1 MDVDYNICFT
11 QSEKSTSVDTQ
22 EIIMQ
27 EIIITDKNE
36 GQRLNKFLGRYMDQA
51 PQSFIYKMLR
61 KKNIKW
67 NGKKASGNEILSVG
81 DRVQIFMTDETIS
94 KFRKDG
100 QIPVI
105 LREKA
110 DDKQELDEVG
120 NASSFPHVKDPLK
133 GIDILYE
140 DADILIVNK
149 PVGLLS
155 QKADADDYSLNE
167 RIVDYY
173 RAKYGADDLFT
184 PSVCNRLDRN
194 TSGILLAGL
203 SLKGSRVL
211 SKVLKE
217 RTMDKYYLTIVSG
230 RVQDSGTIK
239 GFLSKKEN
247 HNQVNIFSTRE
258 EAVASGIDKPAF
270 IETRYEPLE
279 YGVFQKMEFT
289 LLKVKLV
296 TGKTHQIRAHLRY
309 IGHPIIGDGKYG
321 LKSVNAV
328 MKKEFGLRNQLL
340 HAYEITFPVS
350 ERELPEN
357 LRGTVLHAGLP
368 GQFETIAT
376 AIFQKDKKS

>member
-1 MDVDYNICFT
+1 
-11 QSEKSTSVDTQ
+11 
-22 EIIMQ
+22 MQ

-36 GQRLNKFLGRYMDQA
+36 GQRLNKFLGKYMDQA

-67 NGKKASGNEILSVG
+67 NGKKASGNEILGAG
-81 DRVQIFMTDETIS
+81 DQVQIFMTDETIS

-100 QIPVI
+100 RIPVM
-105 LREKA
+105 LQDKA
-110 DDKQELDEVG
+110 DDKQKLDEVRSVCD
-120 NASSFPHVKDPLK
+120 APHAKDPLK

-155 QKADADDYSLNE
+155 QKADAEDYSLNE
-167 RIVDYY
+167 RIVEYY
-173 RAKYGADDLFT
+173 RAKNVGDNLFT

-194 TSGILLAGL
+194 TSGILLAGM

-230 RVQDSGTIK
+230 KVRESGTKK
-239 GFLSKKEN
+239 GFLAKKEN

-270 IETRYEPLE
+270 IETRYDPLA
-279 YGVFQKMEFT
+279 YGTFQNMEFT
-289 LLKVKLV
+289 LLRVKLV
-296 TGKTHQIRAHLRY
+296 TGKTHQIRAHLRFM
-309 IGHPIIGDGKYG
+309 GHPIIGDGKYG

-328 MKKEFGLRNQLL
+328 MKKEFGLRHQLL
-340 HAYEITFPVS
+340 HAYEITFP
-350 ERELPEN
+350 EHEKELPEM
-357 LRGTVLHAGLP
+357 LQGKVLHAGLP
-368 GQFETIAT
+368 GQFETIAET
-376 AIFQKDKKS
+376 IFQNNSL